1 MLLIPELPNYLIPL
15 GLSMLVYVY
24 DVAKLDPFFE
34 NVVTLTGCKRFEKK
48 NSREAFVKLVGYAW
62 WAGA

>member
-24 DVAKLDPFFE
+24 DVAKLDPLFE
-34 NVVTLTGCKRFEKK
+34 NFVTLTGSKRFKK
-48 NSREAFVKLVGYAW
+48 NSTEAFVKLVGYAW